1 MRSNQLSYP
10 ASCELISKK
19 RAKVLLFFGLTKY
32 FKRKMQFWCIFTG
45 KISAGTIFW
54 LGILAV
60 NFGWLNVYAHVRVRA
75 KTLFESQF
83 QLHGMGMC
91 FI

>member
-32 FKRKMQFWCIFTG
+32 FKRKMQFWCIFAG
-45 KISAGTIFW
+45 KMSAWTTFGV
-54 LGILAV
+54 GILAV
-60 NFGWLNVYAHVRVRA
+60 NFGRLNMYANMRMRP
-75 KTLFESQF
+75 KPLFES
-83 QLHGMGMC
+83 
-91 FI
+91 